1 MGNTNLWKNNKKN
14 ISDWPIKS
22 CSSNANFFANQKPVS
37 MLIWFWQVICVHTN
51 LIRLEIIKKNVYLDK
66 FWNHATM
73 FDILFKKFLFLIFEG
88 HFNAFFKEMLFIYA
102 SEPFKFAHSC
112 AHSEHE
118 RMCVVMTNRRSFTAF
133 KEMYIFLLHTQSFH
147 VTCLSPLNTLI

>member
-51 LIRLEIIKKNVYLDK
+51 LIRLEIIKKNVYLNK
-66 FWNHATM
+66 FRNHATTTFCSKSFFFWFLKVISM
-73 FDILFKKFLFLIFEG
+73 LFLRRCYSF
-88 HFNAFFKEMLFIYA
+88 MLVNL
-102 SEPFKFAHSC
+102 S
-112 AHSEHE
+112 
-118 RMCVVMTNRRSFTAF
+118 N
-133 KEMYIFLLHTQSFH
+133 LHTAVLILSTRECVSSWLTDVHSPHLKKCTFSFSIH
-147 VTCLSPLNTLI
+147 SPFMLLVFLH